1 VSAKGAVE
9 APPLDPPPLAA
20 DDAPFVPA
28 LPAWLHTRLPARAV
42 RPTALTAH
50 TLRIVTGSVIVLYLF
65 VLALRLLAAAA
76 GGVADLLQRIDAHG
90 PLNLLGFGWL
100 LAYGALSGSPVA
112 ALALSLL
119 HGGAVTTS
127 EALGMVSGSRFGASM
142 VVLLVGFIAY
152 LRGRRRPDGIYVG
165 VLALLTT
172 ATIYA
177 PATLLGLAV
186 LKAGWLHGTVER
198 LPLQWDSIAT
208 VAKPLVTALDERL
221 PAAALFALGIGALLG
236 AFWLFDRLLPNL
248 DPPSPR
254 IERLSRRFDS
264 PRSMFLFGA
273 LITSVTMSVSLSVT
287 ILVPLTLKGIV
298 RRNAVIPY
306 IMGANITTFID
317 TLFAS
322 FLVPGGGAT
331 EVVVVEMLSVTAVSL
346 VVLTLAY
353 RPYQRA
359 LLAVAHRVSAQPRWL
374 AAFLAVMT
382 LVPMGL
388 LLA

>member
-1 VSAKGAVE
+1 VSA
-9 APPLDPPPLAA
+9 LD
-20 DDAPFVPA
+20 D
-28 LPAWLHTRLPARAV
+28 
-42 RPTALTAH
+42 
-50 TLRIVTGSVIVLYLF
+50 
-65 VLALRLLAAAA
+65 
-76 GGVADLLQRIDAHG
+76 
-90 PLNLLGFGWL
+90 
-100 LAYGALSGSPVA
+100 
-112 ALALSLL
+112 
-119 HGGAVTTS
+119 
-127 EALGMVSGSRFGASM
+127 
-142 VVLLVGFIAY
+142 
-152 LRGRRRPDGIYVG
+152 
-165 VLALLTT
+165 
-172 ATIYA
+172 
-177 PATLLGLAV
+177 
-186 LKAGWLHGTVER
+186 
-198 LPLQWDSIAT
+198 
-208 VAKPLVTALDERL
+208 RL

-264 PRSMFLFGA
+264 PRLMFLFGA

-331 EVVVVEMLSVTAVSL
+331 EVVVVEMLSVTVVSL
-346 VVLTLAY
+346 LVLTLGY

-359 LLAVAHRVSAQPRWL
+359 LLAIAHRVSARPRWL
-374 AAFLAVMT
+374 AGFLGAMT
-382 LVPMGL
+382 LVPLGL

>member
-1 VSAKGAVE
+1 VSTHGAVE
-9 APPLDPPPLAA
+9 APPRDPSAVPDEPVVPP
-20 DDAPFVPA
+20 

-42 RPTALTAH
+42 RPTALTAL
-50 TLRIVTGSVIVLYLF
+50 TLRTAAGSVLVLYLF

-76 GGVADLLQRIDAHG
+76 GGVADLLQRLDAHG

-142 VVLLVGFIAY
+142 VVLLVGFVAY

-165 VLALLTT
+165 VVALLTT
-172 ATIYA
+172 ATIYT
-177 PATLLGLAV
+177 PATLLGLAI
-186 LKAGWLHGTVER
+186 LKAGWLHGAIER
-198 LPLQWDSIAT
+198 LPLQWEPIGT
-208 VAKPLVTALDERL
+208 VAKPLVSALDERL
-221 PAAALFALGIGALLG
+221 PAAELFALGIGALLG
-236 AFWLFDRLLPNL
+236 AFWLFDRLLPTL

-254 IERLSRRFDS
+254 IEHLSSRFDS

-331 EVVVVEMLSVTAVSL
+331 EVVMVEMLSVTLVSL
-346 VVLTLAY
+346 LVLTLAY

-359 LLAVAHRVSAQPRWL
+359 LLGVAHHVSAQPRWL
-374 AAFLAVMT
+374 AAFLAAMT
-382 LVPMGL
+382 LVPLGL